1 MRTTWT
7 KEEEQFI
14 INNYK
19 NLSDKQLSTYLYPHT
34 ENSIANKRKKLG
46 CIRQKLRHSYD
57 DVIKAFNQTD
67 YILLSLKEDFKDMAT
82 NSLKYICP
90 KHKDKG
96 IQTISLGHLE
106 SGRGCYWCGRESTI
120 NARKTGFTTDK
131 INQDKKL
138 CESKGFIYIETK
150 KIANKINI
158 GFICKNHKNAG
169 VQYMRRGNMNRDNII
184 GCKYCLDNKKYKFSK
199 GEQRIENFLQDNS
212 YEYIKEYTFGDCR
225 DIGLLPFDF
234 YLINNNVII
243 EFDGQHHFMPV
254 NFNGISDEEAL
265 KNFNSTQKHDR
276 MKNDYCKKNNIEL
289 IRIPYWDY
297 KNIEEI
303 LTKKLCS

>member
-1 MRTTWT
+1 
-7 KEEEQFI
+7 
-14 INNYK
+14 
-19 NLSDKQLSTYLYPHT
+19 
-34 ENSIANKRKKLG
+34 
-46 CIRQKLRHSYD
+46 
-57 DVIKAFNQTD
+57 
-67 YILLSLKEDFKDMAT
+67 
-82 NSLKYICP
+82 
-90 KHKDKG
+90 
-96 IQTISLGHLE
+96 
-106 SGRGCYWCGRESTI
+106 
-120 NARKTGFTTDK
+120 
-131 INQDKKL
+131 
-138 CESKGFIYIETK
+138 
-150 KIANKINI
+150 
-158 GFICKNHKNAG
+158 
-169 VQYMRRGNMNRDNII
+169 MNRDNIT

-212 YEYIKEYTFGDCR
+212 YEYIKEYTFDDCR

-234 YLINNNVII
+234 YLTNDNVII
-243 EFDGQHHFMPV
+243 EFDGQHHFTPI